1 MDIEG
6 LRPTPDRV
14 RKTVFDWL
22 THAFGGSLD
31 GVAILDLFTGTG
43 ALGLEA
49 ASRGATP
56 AVLVDRDRRVTD
68 RLTTIAARLQGGDA
82 LEVVTADAATCATRM
97 ARDGRRF
104 DVVFLDPPF
113 GQGLLPAILPL
124 AAAMTH
130 PEGFIY
136 VEAEAEL
143 DFSLRERIG
152 AEVYRSDKAGHVHYH
167 LLRCKKQGGEET

>member
-49 ASRGATP
+49 ASRGAMP
-56 AVLVDRDRRVTD
+56 AVLVDRDRRVTE
-68 RLTTIAARLQGGDA
+68 RLTAITTRLQGGDA
-82 LEVVTADAATCATRM
+82 LEVVTADAATFV

-113 GQGLLPAILPL
+113 GQGLLPVILPL
-124 AAAMTH
+124 AAAMTL